1 MTCKIE
7 RSSLSFQLEKI
18 VGQRGDLKQSLAF
31 DKENF
36 EILYPLRKSFVV
48 QKLEYIPESGR
59 ISFGQQK
66 IFKVDVNEINCF
78 KFSNGIIVI
87 GEKAAPGS
95 WAKVLVL
102 KKTISNGNELD
113 YTKYMEYSFHL
124 SSIES
129 VDISM
134 DLKYLASLGGPDD
147 ENMVISNLVTR
158 KLVSKAVA
166 QQTRAGKAKLI
177 AFLPA
182 DSSIIVTAGNQTLR
196 FSKITPNNSHV
207 SYEDAKCS
215 SLKKSISAIQFSSD
229 GKILYCGTDSGEI
242 AIFSTVDANLQSI
255 ISKLDKNQTL
265 GPISCLNIVD
275 FRNKKCM
282 LIAQTDGVCQL
293 VSLPKADDKSLK
305 RAADRFFLFDTH
317 AQYITQIDQNHA
329 LILSRNSNLYLANF
343 ESKTAELAI
352 VQDGIEGKISGIEF
366 PNSTEELF
374 ITCGDFGISIFY
386 APTMRVK
393 TKIHLRNR
401 KCNVCK
407 LTSDGSMLIS
417 GWCDGVMRAFT
428 PETGKLWFELPN
440 AHRSS
445 ITAFDLSKN
454 SNLAASGSE
463 SGEIRIWDISKSISN
478 PILPK
483 LEHSMTAHR
492 AAISSIELRETI
504 SRLLTSSADG
514 TCTIWDINNYSA
526 LKVMFTNAM
535 FQCALYEPLSFS
547 QLISGTSD
555 GKLSFWSAQSGTCIR
570 EIKMA
575 NATRNETVS
584 NQKNTQIES
593 DDASKQDLAVNQ
605 IKFLPQDS
613 ELMSNQENEIEKY
626 FAEQKFVAGGAD
638 RTLKL
643 CYYDDASVIDESCT
657 HSDIITSL
665 AVSKNGKYA
674 ASGAQDGSIYL
685 FKLSD

>member
-36 EILYPLRKSFVV
+36 EILYPLQKSFVV

-102 KKTISNGNELD
+102 KKTISNVNELD

-129 VDISM
+129 VDISK

-177 AFLPA
+177 AFSPA

-196 FSKITPNNSHV
+196 FSKITPNNSHL

-242 AIFSTVDANLQSI
+242 AIFSIVDANLQSI

-275 FRNKKCM
+275 FHNKKCL

-305 RAADRFFLFDTH
+305 CAADRFLLVDTH

-343 ESKTAELAI
+343 ESKTTELAI
-352 VQDGIEGKISGIEF
+352 VQDGIDGKISGIEF
-366 PNSTEELF
+366 P
-374 ITCGDFGISIFY
+374 
-386 APTMRVK
+386 
-393 TKIHLRNR
+393 
-401 KCNVCK
+401 
-407 LTSDGSMLIS
+407 
-417 GWCDGVMRAFT
+417 
-428 PETGKLWFELPN
+428 
-440 AHRSS
+440 
-445 ITAFDLSKN
+445 
-454 SNLAASGSE
+454 
-463 SGEIRIWDISKSISN
+463 
-478 PILPK
+478 
-483 LEHSMTAHR
+483 
-492 AAISSIELRETI
+492 
-504 SRLLTSSADG
+504 
-514 TCTIWDINNYSA
+514 
-526 LKVMFTNAM
+526 
-535 FQCALYEPLSFS
+535 
-547 QLISGTSD
+547 
-555 GKLSFWSAQSGTCIR
+555 
-570 EIKMA
+570 
-575 NATRNETVS
+575 
-584 NQKNTQIES
+584 
-593 DDASKQDLAVNQ
+593 
-605 IKFLPQDS
+605 
-613 ELMSNQENEIEKY
+613 KY
-626 FAEQKFVAGGAD
+626 
-638 RTLKL
+638 
-643 CYYDDASVIDESCT
+643 
-657 HSDIITSL
+657 
-665 AVSKNGKYA
+665 
-674 ASGAQDGSIYL
+674 
-685 FKLSD
+685 